1 MRTGVIHFLDDKR
14 GTGAIDQRDGDVIV
28 FRTAGLNSALSQ
40 FIGQVEGK
48 VFSLRTPP
56 AMLAN
61 DVTLLSKMMLEMM
74 IFILA
79 CSLLV
84 PCGYQE

>member
-14 GTGAIDQRDGDVIV
+14 GTGAIDQRNGDVIV

-48 VFSLRTPP
+48 VFFTENAAGHAGERRH
-56 AMLAN
+56 AA
-61 DVTLLSKMMLEMM
+61 E
-74 IFILA
+74 
-79 CSLLV
+79 
-84 PCGYQE
+84 